1 MRKIWQIFSR
11 IIDTIFV
18 KKFRPLLKKIHT
30 LIGYSEIGIRK
41 KFLIAF
47 LSISVIPLVII
58 GVILYMFASAELMSG
73 AKDNLKA
80 IGEKKA
86 KAVENFFDDCLADLT
101 VLGEMA
107 TNTQRRALYDLENLR
122 DHMILK
128 VKQYLQSRM
137 TSIKIMSEDPTFYRA
152 MKAFTTT
159 TSPNGELWKSL
170 AEKYGPWITLNKE
183 TYGFKNIYLISKNGR
198 VLYTIEKTSE
208 LGENLETGHLKNSP
222 AGKAFQ
228 KGLQKAALQDFEPY
242 QPLNN
247 TPAGFV
253 SAPIKA
259 GRTVIGVVM
268 GQIDLAPINRIMKQ
282 HDAFT
287 EKTEAYLVG
296 KVGKEIQMRTQ
307 RETTGR
313 EVGDPHNNYILDKAF
328 YGESGSD
335 TKFNSNGVYEYVS
348 YAPLNLPGIRWAIN
362 VSTPVEYVFTYKY
375 PDARTDWLT
384 HFKENESFVNLA
396 LISPEGFLFYSV
408 LHEDDYHTDL
418 LNGPYKDSHLGRFIN
433 QTSFTRRMLIS
444 DFQKYAPSNNVSTG
458 FAGLPILK
466 DDKILFTIVVQI
478 PTSVIQKIME
488 EPTGLGRSGET
499 FIVGSDSLWRTESRF
514 IKKTKADNMI
524 LNPTFK
530 MNAGIVSQTI
540 SGNSVTQ
547 IYNNYRKK
555 KVLSISSPI
564 TLQGPNTYNPNGVKW
579 AIFSEMEMHEIRA
592 PIIRLAWICAAVL
605 LIIGLMVVLLSFLLS
620 EGFMQQINHI
630 RHLFS
635 KIRIG
640 NYSAR
645 AKVVSKD
652 ELGHMTESLNAM
664 LDDTLVLLQ
673 SREERDTMRSAVVQ
687 LLEKTKALADGDLT
701 VRAEATEHLTGAIAE
716 FFNIMATQLSGIIK
730 EVKDATFRVS
740 HTSNQI
746 REFTGRLANMS
757 GQQSSHVD
765 KAISVITNIGNSA
778 QKILQ
783 EATQSVTIS
792 DQSIENAQRSDKVV
806 ENTILVI
813 THIHEQTHKAVLII
827 KRLGENLQ
835 KIGNIIQGINA
846 ISDKTSVLSLNAS
859 IHAAAAKKPGP
870 KKTRHGLVKAAEEI
884 QNLTEKSGLSTQQI
898 EALIKN
904 IQEDVQAAG
913 DGLDNNIDKIIT
925 SAALLDDVRAALRE
939 MESASFKITQAAH
952 SISHVS
958 EEQKLFSDTAVK
970 TIMTVGEFGTQT
982 VKTSRQIALSMQIL
996 SKISDRLRV
1005 SVETFKVED
1014 KKNQKQDEDQF
1025 ITKPD
1030 DKKEEKNMKMARER

>member
-1 MRKIWQIFSR
+1 MRKVWQVFSR
-11 IIDTIFV
+11 IKDAIFV
-18 KKFRPLLKKIHT
+18 KNFRPLLEKIHA
-30 LIGYSEIGIRK
+30 LIGHSEIGIRK

-58 GVILYMFASAELMSG
+58 GVTLYMFASAELMSG

-86 KAVENFFDDCLADLT
+86 KAVEAFFDDCLADLT

-107 TNTQRRALYDLENLR
+107 TNTQRRALHDLEDLR
-122 DHMILK
+122 DDMILK
-128 VKQYLQSRM
+128 VKQYLQGRM

-152 MKAFTTT
+152 MTAFATT

-170 AEKYGPWITLNKE
+170 AEKYGPWITLNQE

-198 VLYTIEKTSE
+198 VLYSVEKRSD
-208 LGENLETGHLKNSP
+208 LGENLKTGYLKESP

-228 KGLQKAALQDFEPY
+228 KGLQTAAFQDFETY
-242 QPLNN
+242 QPLDNAS
-247 TPAGFV
+247 TGFV
-253 SAPIKA
+253 VAPIKA

-268 GQIDLAPINRIMKQ
+268 GEIDLAPINRIMNQ

-296 KVGKEIQMRTQ
+296 KVGEEVQMRPGSEAAD
-307 RETTGR
+307 RNVVAR
-313 EVGDPHNNYILDKAF
+313 HDKYILDKAF
-328 YGESGSD
+328 NGESGSD
-335 TKFNSNGVYEYVS
+335 TEFDSNGVYNYVS
-348 YAPLNLPGIRWAIN
+348 YAPINLPGIKWAID

-375 PDARTDWLT
+375 PDAGTDWLT
-384 HFKENESFVNLA
+384 HFKENESFVNLS

-408 LHEDDYHTDL
+408 LHQNDYHTDL
-418 LNGPYKDSHLGRFIN
+418 LNGPYKDSHLGHFIN
-433 QTSFTRRMLIS
+433 QTSFTRKMLVS
-444 DFQKYAPSNNVSTG
+444 DFQKYGPSHNASTG
-458 FAGLPILK
+458 FAGLPIIK
-466 DDKILFTIVVQI
+466 DDKILFTVVAQI

-499 FIVGSDSLWRTESRF
+499 FIVGSDDLWRTESRF
-514 IKKTKADNMI
+514 VKEIKADSAI
-524 LNPTFK
+524 LNPDFK
-530 MNAGIVSQTI
+530 MNAGIVNQTI
-540 SGNSVTQ
+540 SGASVTR
-547 IYNNYRKK
+547 IYSNYRGK
-555 KVLSISSPI
+555 KVLSISSPV
-564 TLQGPNTYNPNGVKW
+564 TLQGPNIYNPNGVKW
-579 AIFSEMEMHEIRA
+579 AIFSEMEMSEIRA
-592 PIIRLAWICAAVL
+592 PIIRLAWICLVVL
-605 LIIGLMVVLLSFLLS
+605 LIIGLAVVVLSFLLS

-630 RHLFS
+630 RHLFR

-716 FFNIMATQLSGIIK
+716 FFNTMAKQLSGIVK
-730 EVKDATFRVS
+730 EVKDTTFRVG

-746 REFTGRLANMS
+746 GEFTGRLASMS
-757 GQQSSHVD
+757 AQQSSHVD
-765 KAISVITNIGNSA
+765 KAISVIGNIGNSA
-778 QKILQ
+778 QKILE
-783 EATQSVTIS
+783 EATQSAAIS
-792 DQSIENAQRSDKVV
+792 DQSMKNAKRSAAVV
-806 ENTILVI
+806 ENTILTI
-813 THIHEQTHKAVLII
+813 THVCEETHKTALII

-835 KIGNIIQGINA
+835 KIGNIIQAINA
-846 ISDKTSVLSLNAS
+846 ISDKTSVISLNAS
-859 IHAAAAKKPGP
+859 IQAATAKESG
-870 KKTRHGLVKAAEEI
+870 HDLVNAAEEI
-884 QNLTEKSGLSTQQI
+884 QHLAEKSGLSTQQL

-904 IQEDVQAAG
+904 IQEDIQAAG
-913 DGLDNNIDKIIT
+913 DELDNDIDQIIASAVTLNDVRTILQEIEST
-925 SAALLDDVRAALRE
+925 SA
-939 MESASFKITQAAH
+939 KITQTAH
-952 SISHVS
+952 SITHVS
-958 EEQKLFSDTAVK
+958 EEQELFSDTAVK
-970 TIMTVGEFGTQT
+970 AIMTVGEFGTQT

-996 SKISDRLRV
+996 SKISDQLRV

-1014 KKNQKQDEDQF
+1014 KKNQKWDEDQF

-1030 DKKEEKNMKMARER
+1030 DKKEEKNMKMARGR

>member
-1 MRKIWQIFSR
+1 MRKVWRVFYR
-11 IIDTIFV
+11 IIEAILV
-18 KKFRPLLKKIHT
+18 KKIRPLLKKMST

-58 GVILYMFASAELMSG
+58 GVILYLFASVELMSG

-107 TNTQRRALYDLENLR
+107 TNTQRRALHDLENLR
-122 DHMILK
+122 DQMILK

-137 TSIKIMSEDPTFYRA
+137 TYIEVMSEDPTFYRA
-152 MKAFTTT
+152 MVAFTTT
-159 TSPNGELWKSL
+159 TIPNGELWKSL
-170 AEKYGPWITLNKE
+170 AIKYGPWITFNQE
-183 TYGFKNIYLISKNGR
+183 TYGFKNIYLISKSGR
-198 VLYTIEKTSE
+198 IVYSVEKTSE
-208 LGENLETGHLKNSP
+208 LEENLETGPLKNSP

-228 KGLQKAALQDFEPY
+228 KGLQTAALQDFEPY
-242 QPLNN
+242 QPLENAP
-247 TPAGFV
+247 TGFV

-259 GRTVIGVVM
+259 GGTVIGVVM
-268 GQIDLAPINRIMKQ
+268 GQIDLVPINRIMNQ

-287 EKTEAYLVG
+287 AKTEAHILA
-296 KVGKEIQMRTQ
+296 KVGRKIQMRTQ
-307 RETTGR
+307 RKSSGR
-313 EVGDPHNNYILDKAF
+313 NREAPYNNYILDRAF

-335 TKFNSNGVYEYVS
+335 TEFDSNGVYKYVS
-348 YAPLNLPGIRWAIN
+348 YAPINLPGIKWAIN

-408 LHEDDYHTDL
+408 LHQDDYHTNL
-418 LNGPYKDSHLGRFIN
+418 FNGPYKESHLGRFIN
-433 QTSFTRRMLIS
+433 QTSFTRRMLVS
-444 DFQKYAPSNNVSTG
+444 DFQKYAPSNNFSTG

-466 DDKILFTIVVQI
+466 NDKILFTIVVQI

-499 FIVGSDSLWRTESRF
+499 FIVGSDNLWRTEARF
-514 IKKTKADNMI
+514 IEDIKADSMI
-524 LNPTFK
+524 LNPAFK
-530 MNAGIVSQTI
+530 MNDRIVNQTI
-540 SGNSVTQ
+540 SGASITRN
-547 IYNNYRKK
+547 YKNYRGE
-555 KVLSISSPI
+555 KVLSISSPV

-579 AIFSEMEMHEIRA
+579 AIFSEMEMSEIRA
-592 PIIRLAWICAAVL
+592 PIIRLAWICFLTL
-605 LIIGLMVVLLSFLLS
+605 LIISLIVVTLSFLLS
-620 EGFMQQINHI
+620 EGLMQQIDHI

-640 NYSAR
+640 NYNAR

-664 LDDTLVLLQ
+664 LDDTLVLIH
-673 SREERDTMRSAVVQ
+673 SREERDTMRMAVVQ

-716 FFNIMATQLSGIIK
+716 FFNTMAKQLSEIIK
-730 EVKDATFRVS
+730 EVKDATFRVGR
-740 HTSNQI
+740 TSNQI
-746 REFTGRLANMS
+746 GEFTGRLAS
-757 GQQSSHVD
+757 ISAQQSGHVD
-765 KAISVITNIGNSA
+765 KAISVMTNIGNSA
-778 QKILQ
+778 QKILE
-783 EATQSVTIS
+783 EATQSAAVS
-792 DQSIENAQRSDKVV
+792 DQSIENIQGSDKIV
-806 ENTILVI
+806 ENTILAI
-813 THIHEQTHKAVLII
+813 THILERTQKTALVI

-835 KIGNIIQGINA
+835 TIGNIIQTINN

-859 IHAAAAKKPGP
+859 IQAAAAEKPG
-870 KKTRHGLVKAAEEI
+870 HGLAKAAEEI
-884 QNLTEKSGLSTQQI
+884 QHLAEKSGLSTQQI
-898 EALIKN
+898 EVLINN
-904 IQEDVQAAG
+904 IREDIQAAG
-913 DGLDNNIDKIIT
+913 DGLDHNIDQIIT
-925 SAALLDDVRAALRE
+925 NLATLDDVRVVLRE
-939 MESASFKITQAAH
+939 MESASVKITQAAH
-952 SISHVS
+952 SIAHVS
-958 EEQKLFSDTAVK
+958 EEQKLFSGSAAK
-970 TIMTVGEFGTQT
+970 TIMAVGEFGTQT

-996 SKISDRLRV
+996 SKISDQLRV

-1014 KKNQKQDEDQF
+1014 RKTQKQNKDQLMTKPEEEEEDQ
-1025 ITKPD
+1025 KV
-1030 DKKEEKNMKMARER
+1030 KMAQP

>member
-1 MRKIWQIFSR
+1 MRKIWQVFSR
-11 IIDTIFV
+11 IFNAILV
-18 KKFRPLLKKIHT
+18 KKFRPLLTKIHT
-30 LIGYSEIGIRK
+30 LIGHSEIGIRK

-58 GVILYMFASAELMSG
+58 GVILYVFASTEMMSG

-86 KAVENFFDDCLADLT
+86 KAVENFYDDCLADLT

-107 TNTQRRALYDLENLR
+107 TNTQRRALHDLENLR

-152 MKAFTTT
+152 MATFTTT

-170 AEKYGPWITLNKE
+170 AIKYGPWITLNKE

-198 VLYTIEKTSE
+198 IVYSVEKASDLE
-208 LGENLETGHLKNSP
+208 ENLETGHLKNSP

-228 KGLQKAALQDFEPY
+228 KGLQKVALQDFETY

-247 TPAGFV
+247 ALAGFV

-268 GQIDLAPINRIMKQ
+268 GQLDLAPINRIMNQ

-287 EKTEAYLVG
+287 KKTKAYIAA

-307 RETTGR
+307 REPSGR
-313 EVGDPHNNYILDKAF
+313 NMGALHANYILDKAF
-328 YGESGSD
+328 YGESGID
-335 TKFNSNGVYEYVS
+335 TKFDSKGVYKYVS
-348 YAPLNLPGIRWAIN
+348 YAPVNLPGIKWAIN

-384 HFKENESFVNLA
+384 HFKENESFVNLS

-408 LHEDDYHTDL
+408 LHQDDYHTDL
-418 LNGPYKDSHLGRFIN
+418 LNGPYKESHLGHFIN
-433 QTSFTRRMLIS
+433 QTSFTRHMLVS

-478 PTSVIQKIME
+478 PLAVIQKIME

-499 FIVGSDSLWRTESRF
+499 FIVGSDNLWRTESRF
-514 IKKTKADNMI
+514 IKEIKADSII
-524 LNPTFK
+524 LNPKFK

-540 SGNSVTQ
+540 SGASVTK
-547 IYNNYRKK
+547 IYKNYRGK
-555 KVLSISSPI
+555 KVLSISSPV

-579 AIFSEMEMHEIRA
+579 AIFSEMEMSEIRA
-592 PIIRLAWICAAVL
+592 PIIRLAWICLAAL
-605 LIIGLMVVLLSFLLS
+605 LMIGLAVVLFSFLLS

-640 NYSAR
+640 NYNAR

-664 LDDTLVLLQ
+664 LDDTLVLLH

-687 LLEKTKALADGDLT
+687 LLEKTKALANGDLT
-701 VRAEATEHLTGAIAE
+701 VRAEATERLTGAIAE
-716 FFNIMATQLSGIIK
+716 FFNTMAKQLSGIIK
-730 EVKDATFRVS
+730 EVKDATFRVGR
-740 HTSNQI
+740 TSNQI
-746 REFTGRLANMS
+746 GEFTGRLANMS
-757 GQQSSHVD
+757 AQQSGHVD
-765 KAISVITNIGNSA
+765 KAISVMTNIGNSA
-778 QKILQ
+778 QKILE
-783 EATQSVTIS
+783 EATQSAAIS
-792 DQSIENAQRSDKVV
+792 DQSIENAQRSNKVV
-806 ENTILVI
+806 ENTILAV
-813 THIHEQTHKAVLII
+813 THIHEQTQKTALVI

-835 KIGNIIQGINA
+835 KIGNIIQTINN

-859 IHAAAAKKPGP
+859 IQAAAAEKPG
-870 KKTRHGLVKAAEEI
+870 HGLVKAAEEI
-884 QNLTEKSGLSTQQI
+884 QHLAEKSGLSTQQI
-898 EALIKN
+898 EVLIKN
-904 IQEDVQAAG
+904 IQEDIQAAG
-913 DGLDNNIDKIIT
+913 DGLGHNIDQIIT
-925 SAALLDDVRAALRE
+925 SIATLDDVRVALRE
-939 MESASFKITQAAH
+939 MESASVRITQAAH
-952 SISHVS
+952 SIAHVS

-970 TIMTVGEFGTQT
+970 SIMTVGEFSTQT

-996 SKISDRLRV
+996 SKISDQLRV

-1014 KKNQKQDEDQF
+1014 QKTQEQDKSQPMIKSEEEEEDQ
-1025 ITKPD
+1025 KV
-1030 DKKEEKNMKMARER
+1030 KMAQP